1 MTLTK
6 GLYKKLKTRRLVEPE
21 MTYAYLTYRGVTY
34 CKWVCTNSLA
44 MKYQKET
51 NQSPNE
57 MWFLDW

>member
-1 MTLTK
+1 MNIFDPKLN
-6 GLYKKLKTRRLVEPE
+6 KKRPVEPE

-44 MKYQKET
+44 MRYQKET
-51 NQSPNE
+51 NQSPSE

>member
-1 MTLTK
+1 MK
-6 GLYKKLKTRRLVEPE
+6 GLYTKLNRRRHVEPE

-34 CKWVCTNSLA
+34 TKWVCTNSLA

-51 NQSPNE
+51 DQSPDE